1 MKSVMSLTGFLLLV
15 SLCFFGIRLKINFC
29 ILFVCEESA
38 SVRPFVF
45 MDIILHSSVVAVVF
59 ILVRIFYQRF
69 A

>member
-1 MKSVMSLTGFLLLV
+1 MSLTEFLLLV

-29 ILFVCEESA
+29 ILCVCEESA